1 MRDLTADREAMLEEA
16 AAASESV
23 GAAQETVATLQG
35 EVTALEAKVASHKAK
50 YDAALAALEDRRA
63 RAAACDKEVGALN
76 KEKTKL
82 AKKLADANVD
92 IRKAEHKLGRMEKE
106 AAEAEGRVAKL
117 AADYPWIP
125 SEEPLFGVKG
135 GDYDWAARSAEAA
148 VAELKELTDAHD
160 KQSKKVNKKVLAMFD
175 KAEGEYQE
183 LVAKRAIVEKD
194 KEKIQQVRLM
204 LSEW

>member
-1 MRDLTADREAMLEEA
+1 MYA
-16 AAASESV
+16 AWGWKINS
-23 GAAQETVATLQG
+23 Q
-35 EVTALEAKVASHKAK
+35 
-50 YDAALAALEDRRA
+50 
-63 RAAACDKEVGALN
+63 
-76 KEKTKL
+76 
-82 AKKLADANVD
+82 
-92 IRKAEHKLGRMEKE
+92 
-106 AAEAEGRVAKL
+106 AKL

-135 GDYDWAARSAEAA
+135 GDYDWNARSAEAA
-148 VAELKELTDAHD
+148 VAELKELADAHD

-204 LSEW
+204 LFFFWVVITVLAKGGTRNLLIWTGGVASRADQPCSQWHPRVS

>member
-1 MRDLTADREAMLEEA
+1 LENQF
-16 AAASESV
+16 S
-23 GAAQETVATLQG
+23 Q
-35 EVTALEAKVASHKAK
+35 
-50 YDAALAALEDRRA
+50 
-63 RAAACDKEVGALN
+63 
-76 KEKTKL
+76 
-82 AKKLADANVD
+82 
-92 IRKAEHKLGRMEKE
+92 
-106 AAEAEGRVAKL
+106 AKL

-135 GDYDWAARSAEAA
+135 GDYDWNARSAEAA
-148 VAELKELTDAHD
+148 VAELKELADAHD

-204 LSEW
+204 LFFLSRYHRAGKGWDEKSAHLERWCR